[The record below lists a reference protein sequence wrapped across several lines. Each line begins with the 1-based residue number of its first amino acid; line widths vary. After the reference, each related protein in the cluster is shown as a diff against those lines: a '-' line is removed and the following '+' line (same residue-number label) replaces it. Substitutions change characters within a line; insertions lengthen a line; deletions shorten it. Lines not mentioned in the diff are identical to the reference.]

1 MKNYVKESVIDLTE
15 SPEKPKTREPGQP
28 INEVCTSENLEK
40 VLQDPKGVELK
51 VSYKVPESEAAKYV
65 SDKTTGMEIPPP
77 EATLVGTTA
86 GLGLK
91 RKNAEISKELVSLAI
106 FRFSVM
112 EPCVAFSHNFM
123 CN

>member
-1 MKNYVKESVIDLTE
+1 MKNYVKESVIDLTGE
-15 SPEKPKTREPGQP
+15 DQERPKTRQPGQP
-28 INEVCTSENLEK
+28 INEVCASENLEK
-40 VLQDPKGVELK
+40 VLQEGVELK

-91 RKNAEISKELVSLAI
+91 RKNAEITKELVSLAI
-106 FRFSVM
+106 NVLCLGNCR
-112 EPCVAFSHNFM
+112 
-123 CN
+123 